1 MGNFKPNLN
10 SESFYYRNDQFSIVG
25 DKSSRFDFLPLID
38 TKASAARN
46 AGNHLGAAINYDLI
60 ISPAVILITSIF
72 GGLYD
77 VNYTGTTTIQK

>member
-38 TKASAARN
+38 TKASAGRN
-46 AGNHLGAAINYDLI
+46 AGNLLGAAINYDLI
-60 ISPAVILITSIF
+60 ISPAVILIPSIF
-72 GGLYD
+72 GGPYE
-77 VNYTGTTTIQK
+77 VNHTGTTTIQK